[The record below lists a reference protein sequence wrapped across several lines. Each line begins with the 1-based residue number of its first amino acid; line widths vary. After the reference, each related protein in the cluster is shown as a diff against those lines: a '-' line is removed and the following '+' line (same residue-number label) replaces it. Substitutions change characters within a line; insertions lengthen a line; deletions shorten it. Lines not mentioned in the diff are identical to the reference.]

1 MLKINMQGAR
11 VVSLVGFVGVILGA
25 FLPWSRVL
33 IFSVSGTDGDG
44 VITLLLGVAGASL
57 IAFGRGSA
65 PAWIAAVAGVAA
77 FGVGLYDVAN
87 FPASSLAAIGMGLW
101 LTLAASVLAAIAA
114 AVPLALGS
122 QVSSRE
128 SSE

>member
-44 VITLLLGVAGASL
+44 VITLLLGVAGPRSL
-57 IAFGRGSA
+57 RLVEGQLR
-65 PAWIAAVAGVAA
+65 
-77 FGVGLYDVAN
+77 
-87 FPASSLAAIGMGLW
+87 
-101 LTLAASVLAAIAA
+101 
-114 AVPLALGS
+114 LG
-122 QVSSRE
+122 
-128 SSE
+128 